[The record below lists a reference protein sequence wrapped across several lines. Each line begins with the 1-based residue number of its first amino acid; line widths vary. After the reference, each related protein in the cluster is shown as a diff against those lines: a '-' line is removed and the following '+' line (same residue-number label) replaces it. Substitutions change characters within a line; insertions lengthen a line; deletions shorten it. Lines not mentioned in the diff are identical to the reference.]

1 LASEEITAETIPV
14 QFREV
19 LDNTEEEIITEKFNL
34 TLFKSKTVFVDERG
48 QITAKEPVRA
58 FYFEENPP
66 SLKMLYIPS
75 GEFWMGTEAGEIAR
89 LVKKYNRDWFQRESP
104 RHLVKIAPFY
114 LSQTPI
120 TQAQWLYI
128 AQREDLKVERD
139 LKPEPS
145 RFKGSTNPVENVS
158 WLDAVEFCQRLSKMT
173 KKQYRLPSEAEWEYA
188 CRAGTTTPFHFGA
201 TLTSNLANYNARE
214 RFAREPAGE
223 YRKETTPVGQ
233 FPPNGFGLYDMHGNV
248 WEWCQ
253 DSWPSSYKGAPTDGS
268 AWLDTEENTNV
279 RLLRGGIGDLS
290 SQIPH

>member
-1 LASEEITAETIPV
+1 
-14 QFREV
+14 
-19 LDNTEEEIITEKFNL
+19 
-34 TLFKSKTVFVDERG
+34 
-48 QITAKEPVRA
+48 
-58 FYFEENPP
+58 
-66 SLKMLYIPS
+66 MLYIPS
-75 GEFWMGTEAGEIAR
+75 GEFWMGTEAEEIAR
-89 LVKKYNRDWFQRESP
+89 LVEKYGGDWFQRESP

-128 AQREDLKVERD
+128 AQRKDLKVERD

-201 TLTSNLANYNARE
+201 TLTSNLANYNTTK
-214 RFAREPAGE
+214 RFAEEPAGE
-223 YRKETTPVGQ
+223 YREKTTPVGQ

-253 DSWPSSYKGAPTDGS
+253 DDFWENYQGASRDGS
-268 AWLDTEENTNV
+268 P
-279 RLLRGGIGDLS
+279 RLEKSKKQQNQAYKALRGGSWSDFPYFCRSAYRYYYNRRDNYFSYFFNGFRVVCGAGRTL
-290 SQIPH
+290 